1 MVKSTEENVLGMPLR
16 SFLSLNWETTAYAV
30 IVLVAM
36 VACFWNLGAR
46 TISHDESL
54 HALYSYKLY
63 AGEGYIHNP
72 MMHGPFLFH
81 ANALIYFLFGV
92 NDYTARIVPAIFG
105 VVLVLLPIFL
115 RKELGRWGAL
125 VASVMFLI
133 SPSILY
139 YARYIRNDIYMAV
152 WAMLMVIA
160 LFRFMDDRRNRWLY
174 LGTVA
179 TVLSLCTK
187 ETSFIFGFIAVT
199 FIALV
204 VVRENMGE
212 RRAPLLYLVLAV
224 FTLLLV
230 GLAWVLGRTPV
241 SPAAITTSPT
251 LARKVAPLLALMA
264 GVSLAA
270 LVSVPLIPGNRRPL
284 LSALRAVRMWP
295 LVSCIILGAIIFTL
309 LYTTFL
315 TNPGGLYTGTVYAVR
330 YWLAQQDV
338 KRGGQPWF
346 YYGLLLPMY
355 EFTPLFFGLGAM
367 VYYLVTG
374 RVRRVVRESEDAEE
388 QSDGS
393 SYFVAFAVYWTIAA
407 VVIYSWA
414 GEKMPWLVVHLAQP
428 FIILAARFVGD
439 VLERADWREI
449 ARHGGV
455 VLSLLL
461 VLVLFAA
468 ITLMTVVPF
477 RGMSIWDLRDTAQW
491 LAALVVGIGL
501 LLLAVNYA
509 RGVGWS
515 GSLKVAFVTAFVL
528 LSLFTVRFSYM
539 ASFINYDT
547 AKELLVYA
555 HGGPDVKRVMNE
567 IAEISRRTVGD
578 DTSIKIA
585 YSADATWPFEWYLR
599 DYPNRVFFGT
609 NPTREALDA
618 PVVIVG
624 REEWSKAEP
633 FLKDNYYRFEGHLI
647 WWPIQDYF
655 TLTPRVIL
663 DHLRKP
669 ELRQEWWD
677 ILFYRKYKQSLA
689 DWSPSHDFAFY
700 VRKDVANQL
709 WDFGVGPTTAA
720 QLPEDPYAGKK
731 VEAQAVAVWGTE
743 GSGPGQFSE
752 PRGVA
757 VAPDGAVYVV
767 DSGNHCVQKFSADGT
782 FVKRWG
788 EHGNGAGQFEQPW
801 GVAAG
806 PDGNVYVADTWNHR
820 IQKFDAEGNFLLM
833 WGGFGQTTLASGLE
847 SQFWGPRGIAV
858 DSLGRVYVTDTGNK
872 RIQVFD
878 ADGQFITQFGG
889 FGALEG
895 QMDEPVGV
903 ALDSEGRIYV
913 ADTWNQ
919 RVQAFDKSFR
929 FLNQWG
935 IHGWIGQGFNNK
947 PYLAVDSRSRVY
959 VTDPEGYRVLVF
971 TADGNILATFGEYGF
986 DDRSFGLPAGIAID
1000 ADDNIYVTDTA
1011 GHRVLKFAPLWPGRP
1026 EEEVEVKIT
1035 VPTLSRPTAGEEV
1048 LSGEVVLAGSGEPAS
1063 IVRIL
1068 IDYEIVGLAQVDSE
1082 GSWAFTVR
1090 LDEPGEHVVLIQA
1103 LNASGEVVAASK
1115 PVVLTVIR
1123 AVTAPTLAFPS
1134 EGAQLPSGGVT
1145 LIGSGEPGTKVEIL
1159 DHGSVIG
1166 VTQVGEDGR
1175 WLFAFLPEAGSHQFT
1190 VRLAGNEAA
1199 TSAAVSVTVASNSC
1213 ASPAGAC
1220 VGETYVVV
1228 PGDNLWCIGNC
1239 AGVSLEDL
1247 TAANPQ
1253 IEDPRLILPGQVIS
1267 IPR

>member
-1 MVKSTEENVLGMPLR
+1 MTESTKGNLLDMPLSSR
-16 SFLSLNWETTAYAV
+16 LAFNWETIAYAL
-30 IVLVAM
+30 IVLVAII
-36 VACFWNLGAR
+36 ACFWNLGAR

-105 VVLVLLPIFL
+105 VVLVLLPLLL
-115 RKELGRWGAL
+115 RKELGRLGTL

-160 LFRFMDDRRNRWLY
+160 LFRFIDDRRNRWLY

-187 ETSFIFGFIAVT
+187 ETSFIFGFIAIT
-199 FIALV
+199 FMALV
-204 VVRENMGE
+204 VVREVIGE

-224 FTLLLV
+224 VTLLLV

-241 SPAAITTSPT
+241 PPGTVTSGST
-251 LARKVAPLLALMA
+251 FARKVAPLLALAA

-270 LVSVPLIPGNRRPL
+270 LVSVPLMPGDRRPL
-284 LSALRAVRMWP
+284 LSALRAVRIWP
-295 LVSCIILGAIIFTL
+295 LVACIILGTIIFTL

-367 VYYLVTG
+367 VYYLITG
-374 RVRRVVRESEDAEE
+374 RVKRVVQKSKDEE
-388 QSDGS
+388 KGGNGS
-393 SYFVAFAVYWTIAA
+393 PYFVAFAVYWTITA

-439 VLERADWREI
+439 VLEGANWREI
-449 ARHGGV
+449 VHHGGMA
-455 VLSLLL
+455 LSLLL

-468 ITLMTVVPF
+468 ITLVTVTPF
-477 RGMSIWDLRDTAQW
+477 QGMSIWDLRNTTQW
-491 LAALVVGIGL
+491 LAALAVGIGL
-501 LLLAVNYA
+501 LLIAVNYA
-509 RGVGWS
+509 RRMGGRS
-515 GSLKVAFVTAFVL
+515 SLKVAFVTAFIL

-539 ASFINYDT
+539 ANFINYDT

-567 IAEISRRTVGD
+567 IAEISRRTLGD

-585 YSADATWPFEWYLR
+585 YSSDATWPFEWYLR

-624 REEWSKAEP
+624 REEWTKAEP

-655 TLTPRVIL
+655 TLTPQVIL
-663 DHLRKP
+663 NHLRKP

-689 DWSPSHDFAFY
+689 DWSPAHNFAFY

-720 QLPEDPYAGKK
+720 QLSEDPYAGKK
-731 VEAQAVAVWGTE
+731 VEAQAVLVWGSE

-752 PRGVA
+752 PRGIA
-757 VAPDGAVYVV
+757 VAAYGSVYVV
-767 DSGNHCVQKFSADGT
+767 DSANHCVQKFSADGT
-782 FVKRWG
+782 LLKRWG

-801 GVAAG
+801 GVAVG
-806 PDGNVYVADTWNHR
+806 PDGSVYVADTWNHR
-820 IQKFDAEGNFLLM
+820 IQKFDADGNFLLM
-833 WGGFGQTTLASGLE
+833 WGSFGQTTLASGLE
-847 SQFWGPRGIAV
+847 GQFWGPRGLAV
-858 DSLGRVYVTDTGNK
+858 DAAGWVYVADTGNK

-878 ADGQFITQFGG
+878 ANGQFITQFGG

-903 ALDSEGRIYV
+903 ALDSGGRIYV

-919 RVQAFDKSFR
+919 RMEVFDKSFR

-947 PYLAVDSRSRVY
+947 PYLAVDSQGRVY
-959 VTDPEGYRVLVF
+959 VTDPESYRVIVF
-971 TADGNILATFGEYGF
+971 TPDGDILAVFGEYGF
-986 DDRSFGLPAGIAID
+986 DDRSFSLPTGIAID
-1000 ADDNIYVTDTA
+1000 ADDNIYITDTT
-1011 GHRVLKFAPLWPGRP
+1011 GHRVLKFASLWPKRP
-1026 EEEVEVKIT
+1026 EEGAKIEIAAP
-1035 VPTLSRPTAGEEV
+1035 VLSQPAAGEEV
-1048 LSGEVVLAGSGEPAS
+1048 PGGKVTLAGSGEPS
-1063 IVRIL
+1063 FVVRIL
-1068 IDYEIVGLAQVDSE
+1068 IDYEIAGFAQVDSE
-1082 GSWAFTVR
+1082 GRWTFTTR
-1090 LDEPGEHVVLIQA
+1090 LDEPGQHVVLIQA
-1103 LNASGEVVAASK
+1103 LDADGEVVAVSE
-1115 PVVLTVIR
+1115 PVVFTVIR
-1123 AVTAPTLAFPS
+1123 AVTAPTLDFPT

-1145 LIGSGEPGTKVEIL
+1145 LTGGGEPGTEIEIL
-1159 DHGSVIG
+1159 DHGNVIG
-1166 VTQVGEDGR
+1166 VAQVDEDGR
-1175 WLFAFLPEAGSHQFT
+1175 WHFAFLPEAGSHLFA
-1190 VRLAGNEAA
+1190 VRLAGDETT
-1199 TSAAVSVTVASNSC
+1199 TSVAVNVMIASNS
-1213 ASPAGAC
+1213 
-1220 VGETYVVV
+1220 
-1228 PGDNLWCIGNC
+1228 
-1239 AGVSLEDL
+1239 
-1247 TAANPQ
+1247 
-1253 IEDPRLILPGQVIS
+1253 
-1267 IPR
+1267 

>member
-1 MVKSTEENVLGMPLR
+1 MIKSTEENLLDTPLT
-16 SFLSLNWETTAYAV
+16 SFHLNWEAIAYAV
-30 IVLVAM
+30 IVLVAIF
-36 VACFWNLGAR
+36 ACFWNLGAR

-63 AGEGYIHNP
+63 AGEGYVHNP

-92 NDYTARIVPAIFG
+92 NDYTARIVPAFFG
-105 VVLVLLPIFL
+105 VVLVLLPLLL
-115 RKELGRWGAL
+115 RKELGRWGTL
-125 VASVMFLI
+125 VASVMLLI

-152 WAMLMVIA
+152 WAMLMVTA
-160 LFRFMDDRRNRWLY
+160 LFRFMDDRHNRWLY

-187 ETSFIFGFIAVT
+187 ETAFIFGFIALT
-199 FIALV
+199 FMALV
-204 VVRENMGE
+204 ALRETIGE
-212 RRAPLLYLVLAV
+212 QKAPWLYLVLAALI
-224 FTLLLV
+224 LLIV
-230 GLAWVLGRTPV
+230 GLAWVLGRA
-241 SPAAITTSPT
+241 PALLV
-251 LARKVAPLLALMA
+251 LATGIL
-264 GVSLAA
+264 LAA
-270 LVSVPLIPGNRRPL
+270 LVSVPLMPGRGKPF
-284 LSALRAVRMWP
+284 LSAVRAVQVWP
-295 LVSCIILGAIIFTL
+295 LVSCVILGTIIFTL

-330 YWLAQQDV
+330 YWLAQQEV

-355 EFTPLFFGLGAM
+355 EFTPLLFGLGAM

-374 RVRRVVRESEDAEE
+374 RVKRVAQKSEENEE
-388 QSDGS
+388 KGGNGS
-393 SYFVAFAVYWTIAA
+393 SYFVAFAVYWTITA
-407 VVIYSWA
+407 VVLYSWA

-439 VLERADWREI
+439 VLEGADWQSIVR
-449 ARHGGV
+449 RGGV

-461 VLVLFAA
+461 VLVLFVV
-468 ITLMTVVPF
+468 ITLVAVVPF

-491 LAALVVGIGL
+491 LIALGVGIGL
-501 LLLAVNYA
+501 VLIAVRYA
-509 RGVGWS
+509 RQVGWRS
-515 GSLKVAFVTAFVL
+515 SLKVAFATAFIL

-567 IAEISRRTVGD
+567 IAEISRRTLGD

-585 YSADATWPFEWYLR
+585 YSSDATWPFEWYLR
-599 DYPNRVFFGT
+599 DYSNRAFFGT

-624 REEWSKAEP
+624 QEEWTKAEP

-669 ELRQEWWD
+669 DLRQEWWD

-689 DWSPSHDFAFY
+689 DWSPAHNFAFY

-720 QLPEDPYAGKK
+720 QLPEDPYASKK

-743 GSGPGQFSE
+743 GSGSGQFGE
-752 PRGVA
+752 PRGIA
-757 VAPDGAVYVV
+757 VAADGSVYVV
-767 DSGNHCVQKFSADGT
+767 DSSNHCVQKFSADGT

-788 EHGNGAGQFEQPW
+788 EHGNGVGQFEQPW
-801 GVAAG
+801 GVAVG
-806 PDGNVYVADTWNHR
+806 PDGSVYVADTWNHR
-820 IQKFDAEGNFLLM
+820 IQKFDADGNFLLM
-833 WGGFGQTTLASGLE
+833 WGEFGQTTTASGFE
-847 SQFWGPRGIAV
+847 SVFWGPRGIAV
-858 DSLGRVYVTDTGNK
+858 DAAGQVYVADTGNK

-878 ADGQFITQFGG
+878 ADGRFVGQFGG
-889 FGALEG
+889 FGVLEG

-903 ALDSEGRIYV
+903 ALDTEGRIYV

-919 RVQAFDKSFR
+919 RVQVFDKNFR

-947 PYLAVDSRSRVY
+947 PYLAVDSQGRVY

-971 TADGNILATFGEYGF
+971 TGDGEILATLGEYGF
-986 DDRSFGLPAGIAID
+986 DDRSFSLPTGIAID
-1000 ADDNIYVTDTA
+1000 ADENVYVTDTA
-1011 GHRVLKFAPLWPGRP
+1011 GHRVLKFAPLW
-1026 EEEVEVKIT
+1026 
-1035 VPTLSRPTAGEEV
+1035 
-1048 LSGEVVLAGSGEPAS
+1048 
-1063 IVRIL
+1063 
-1068 IDYEIVGLAQVDSE
+1068 
-1082 GSWAFTVR
+1082 
-1090 LDEPGEHVVLIQA
+1090 
-1103 LNASGEVVAASK
+1103 
-1115 PVVLTVIR
+1115 
-1123 AVTAPTLAFPS
+1123 
-1134 EGAQLPSGGVT
+1134 
-1145 LIGSGEPGTKVEIL
+1145 
-1159 DHGSVIG
+1159 
-1166 VTQVGEDGR
+1166 
-1175 WLFAFLPEAGSHQFT
+1175 
-1190 VRLAGNEAA
+1190 
-1199 TSAAVSVTVASNSC
+1199 
-1213 ASPAGAC
+1213 
-1220 VGETYVVV
+1220 
-1228 PGDNLWCIGNC
+1228 
-1239 AGVSLEDL
+1239 
-1247 TAANPQ
+1247 
-1253 IEDPRLILPGQVIS
+1253 
-1267 IPR
+1267 